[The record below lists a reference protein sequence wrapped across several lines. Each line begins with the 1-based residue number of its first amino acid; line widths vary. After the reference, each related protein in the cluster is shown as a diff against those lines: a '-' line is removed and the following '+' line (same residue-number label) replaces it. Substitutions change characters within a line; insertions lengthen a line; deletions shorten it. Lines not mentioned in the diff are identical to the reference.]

1 MKSTAEARARL
12 IEILQERSV
21 RRERVILASGKES
34 DFYVDARQT
43 TLHAEGA
50 ALVAELILARLR
62 PDVVAVGGPVTG
74 ADPIAGAV
82 AAISWTQARPVQGFM
97 VRKEPKG
104 HGLRRGHHHDRRQ
117 PAQGDRAHR
126 RGGPARGAVHH
137 GGGPPGGR
145 QRAPRGARLHPRGP
159 GRARRP
165 DLSQAV
171 QGMAEE
177 CCDVEPRCVCTSA
190 RRAHGQGRRA
200 DPAARKRGPK
210 AQPADQ
216 PSALPSGQLVSVLH
230 GLRHTAGACPRCSR
244 SLPWRRA

>member
-1 MKSTAEARARL
+1 MSLGPEARTRL

-21 RRERVILASGKES
+21 RRERVVLASGKES

-104 HGLRRGHHHDRRQ
+104 HGLRQWIEG
-117 PAQGDRAHR
+117 
-126 RGGPARGAVHH
+126 RGGLPDGSLVAVVEDTTTT
-137 GGGPPGGR
+137 GGSLLKAIER
-145 QRAPRGARLHPRGP
+145 I
-159 GRARRP
+159 
-165 DLSQAV
+165 
-171 QGMAEE
+171 EE
-177 CCDVEPRCVCTSA
+177 E
-190 RRAHGQGRRA
+190 
-200 DPAARKRGPK
+200 
-210 AQPADQ
+210 
-216 PSALPSGQLVSVLH
+216 
-230 GLRHTAGACPRCSR
+230 GLRVVQCITVVDRQEGASERLAER
-244 SLPWRRA
+244 GYTLEALVAREDLI